1 MGPNPTLSGNHRTL
15 DLRRKRNAETEWSSM
30 LRLFSRPACASR
42 AAAMVGAAVWL
53 LAFAPSAR
61 ASTYVVPVALDDPCY
76 QELDTLNGLGLL
88 DTYLSEVKPISRVE
102 AARLTLEAEKNL
114 EASERSNALAQSVLR
129 ALRAELREEVSWLEN
144 NSEDDQPTMLHPI
157 ERLEAQYIF
166 SRGDRRRMVNNG
178 G

>member
-53 LAFAPSAR
+53 LALAPSGR

-88 DTYLSEVKPISRVE
+88 DDYLSEIKPISRVE
-102 AARLTLEAEKNL
+102 AARLTLEAEQNL
-114 EASERSNALAQSVLR
+114 DDSEQPDPLARSIIRSM
-129 ALRAELREEVSWLEN
+129 RAEFSEEVEW
-144 NSEDDQPTMLHPI
+144 
-157 ERLEAQYIF
+157 
-166 SRGDRRRMVNNG
+166 
-178 G
+178 